1 MSIRPQVPNL
11 SERKSMTKA
20 KTDVLSLGL
29 TLIPFHSIY
38 RLGRIFI
45 EGLRYGKDNW
55 KRGVHDTQYQE
66 ERLEHALNHLLLWKE
81 GDRSEDHLAKV
92 MWFCT
97 TQMELERLEELPKPP
112 VAPYDPPIT
121 VSEFCKKVNSEE

>member
-1 MSIRPQVPNL
+1 MNFQEAKNQIL
-11 SERKSMTKA
+11 SNKA

-38 RLGRIFI
+38 RLGKIFV
-45 EGLRYGKDNW
+45 EGLRYGKNNW
-55 KRGVHDTQYQE
+55 KRGINDREYQE
-66 ERLEHALNHLLLWKE
+66 ERLEHAFNHLFLWKE

-97 TQMELERLEELPKPP
+97 TQMELERMENEDSLPHSP
-112 VAPYDPPIT
+112 
-121 VSEFCKKVNSEE
+121 SH